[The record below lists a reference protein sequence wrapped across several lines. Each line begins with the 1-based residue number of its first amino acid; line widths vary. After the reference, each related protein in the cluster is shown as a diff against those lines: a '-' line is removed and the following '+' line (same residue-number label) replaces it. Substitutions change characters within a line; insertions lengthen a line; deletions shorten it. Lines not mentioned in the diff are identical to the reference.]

1 MSAADSRDVKMRRIS
16 LLICMAF
23 INWIALIGVSAVEEG
38 KPGVT
43 GLSESLHDKDGEQ
56 CKRLAISSIVHI
68 RDEEI
73 VAL

>member
-1 MSAADSRDVKMRRIS
+1 MRHIS

-23 INWIALIGVSAVEEG
+23 INWIALIGVSAAEEG

-56 CKRLAISSIVHI
+56 CKRLAISPIGHI
-68 RDEEI
+68 REEEI

>member
-1 MSAADSRDVKMRRIS
+1 MRRIS

-23 INWIALIGVSAVEEG
+23 INWIALIGVSAAEEG

-43 GLSESLHDKDGEQ
+43 ELSESLHDRDGER
-56 CKRLAISSIVHI
+56 CKRLAISAIGHI
-68 RDEEI
+68 REEEI